1 MGYDARVYCRCFQDG
16 KIPRPY
22 FADFICYDYDED
34 GLTLCLPDDIKKDND
49 KTTKIENDFYYDWLE
64 NGCEHRGM
72 YLANEWV
79 GNISAMSEFRQFVAN
94 YPNIYPI
101 LHQYLPTVNGGTVP
115 AHLAK
120 NLLQELTHIQNRKDT
135 SEKIIL
141 KEVGKDDC
149 ITHTHINTQTLFI
162 LTSKP
167 TYYFYLGNRG
177 FFIGDSQDY
186 LVFESLHFYQEK
198 LGNNQFIFT
207 DIKTGKNFHC
217 HYGIVDKLKSEFI
230 VSKKQVL
237 ISEDFTYIVTPLIKV
252 TKASIETGNPIHWR

>member
-1 MGYDARVYCRCFQDG
+1 MGYDARVHCRCFQDD

-22 FADFICYDYDED
+22 FSDFIKYDND
-34 GLTLCLPDDIKKDND
+34 GLSLYLPEYIKND
-49 KTTKIENDFYYDWLE
+49 ENQSRKIEDDFDDWLE
-64 NGCEHRGM
+64 NGCKHEGM
-72 YLANEWV
+72 HLATEYLT
-79 GNISAMSEFRQFVAN
+79 NIAGMAQFRQFVAN
-94 YPNIYPI
+94 HSNIYPI

-135 SEKIIL
+135 SEKIFL
-141 KEVGKDDC
+141 KEVGNDDY

-198 LGNNQFIFT
+198 LGDNQFIFT
-207 DIKTGKNFHC
+207 DIKTGKNFHF
-217 HYGIVDKLKSEFI
+217 HYGIVDKSKSEFI
-230 VSKKQVL
+230 VSKEQVL

-252 TKASIETGNPIHWR
+252 VKASIDTGNPIHWC